1 MRLAPSASLLVLVL
15 AGCDP
20 APPEGDGGSCPLEVV
35 IERSSAGAFVPV
47 EDGEDAELLLGFQGF
62 RMLRFAIAARGASA
76 EDAEVS
82 AYVTVADTG
91 VELGQRTRERAV
103 AIDGGF
109 RVVEWLVFF
118 NDEPPSRVVGYDAEV
133 EAIVRAAGCT
143 GAARVRV
150 RVRDDEACVDPDI
163 LLDAGALDAG
173 LADAATC
180 EGP

>member
-1 MRLAPSASLLVLVL
+1 MRLAPSASLLLFL

-20 APPEGDGGSCPLEVV
+20 SPPAGDGGSCPLEVV
-35 IERSSAGAFVPV
+35 IESPMDGSFVPV
-47 EDGEDAELLLGFQGF
+47 EDGDDAELLLGFQGF
-62 RMLRFAIAARGASA
+62 RMLRFAIAAEGASA
-76 EDAEVS
+76 EEAEVS

-103 AIDGGF
+103 STERGL

-118 NDEPPSRVVGYDAEV
+118 NDEPPSRVVGYDAEI
-133 EAIVRAAGCT
+133 EAIVRAAGCA